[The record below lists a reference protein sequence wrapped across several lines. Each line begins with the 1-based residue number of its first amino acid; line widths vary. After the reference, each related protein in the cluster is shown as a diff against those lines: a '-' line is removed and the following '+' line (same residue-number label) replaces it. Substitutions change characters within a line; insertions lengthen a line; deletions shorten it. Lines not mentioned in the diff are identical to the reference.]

1 MWRNSLHRVL
11 VPVLFVLVGGGV
23 ALTSTDCYIKHKQ
36 AEAEARARAE
46 AEAAA
51 AAKKAAEEKAAAE
64 RAAAERAA
72 AEKAAAER
80 ERALKFKVSEYD
92 VIFKETAKKYDLD
105 WRLLAALAKVESNFR
120 HDAVSRSGAVGLM
133 QIMPKIGKS
142 LGYKRAQL
150 FDARTSVDLAAQV
163 LNKNMEMLNL
173 PKNVNEEVQWQLT
186 LACYNAGYGRI
197 SDARALA
204 RHFEANPNSW
214 EDVSHYLSQLS
225 DPEFAKLKVV
235 KLGKFSG
242 SKETLN
248 HVNRVLEIYK
258 QYCNYI
264 VVP

>member
-1 MWRNSLHRVL
+1 MWRDILHRVL
-11 VPVLFVLVGGGV
+11 VPILFVLVGGGV
-23 ALTSTDCYIKHKQ
+23 ALTSTDCDIKHKR
-36 AEAEARARAE
+36 AEAEARAAAAAAAE
-46 AEAAA
+46 A

-80 ERALKFKVSEYD
+80 EKALKFKASEYD
-92 VIFKETAKKYDLD
+92 AIFKEAAKKYDFD

-142 LGYKRAQL
+142 LGYTRTQL
-150 FDARTSVDLAAQV
+150 LDARISVHIAAQV
-163 LNKNMEMLNL
+163 LNQNIEMLNL
-173 PKNVNEEVQWQLT
+173 PKNLSEEQQWKFV

-204 RHFEANPNSW
+204 RHFNANPNSW
-214 EDVSHYLSQLS
+214 DDVLHYLCKLS
-225 DPEFAKLKVV
+225 DPEYAKLKVV
-235 KLGKFSG
+235 KLGRFRG

-248 HVNRVLEIYK
+248 HVSKVLDIYK
-258 QYCNYI
+258 QYCNNI
-264 VVP
+264 VVL